1 MKVAVF
7 IIGSDYFGIDIKR
20 IVEIL
25 NPQKV
30 YSLPELP
37 EFLSG
42 VITVRGEVIPLLD
55 LRKRFGIKSAA
66 SKELIIVVHYDN
78 EKIGL
83 LVDEIKGI
91 IPLNPDAI
99 TSPPAI
105 FKGLKKRYLTGL
117 ARQEDNIIIL
127 LNMDYLLTSEEKIL
141 LRESEEIFEKD
152 AGTGETS

>member
-55 LRKRFGIKSAA
+55 LRKRFGIQSAA
-66 SKELIIVVHYDN
+66 SKELIIVVRYDT

-91 IPLNPDAI
+91 ISLNPDAI